1 MDGKRV
7 VLVDGDMRRPTLH
20 RIFKSTNEVGL
31 SNVLASEL
39 DIEEALVSTEIENL
53 LLLPAGPT
61 PNNPSELLGSRKM
74 EMLVETLKNGADF
87 ILFDTP
93 SAIAFTDTVVLS
105 KWMDGVLLVVRAN
118 QVPRGAEL
126 QVRKLFNKANVR
138 ILGVVLN
145 DVQPTS
151 VDSYYYHS
159 HYYPSSGPTTLALAG
174 AKGGS
179 VGEDEDG
186 VQR

>member
-1 MDGKRV
+1 MGELVAKLKDGTDFV
-7 VLVDGDMRRPTLH
+7 V
-20 RIFKSTNEVGL
+20 
-31 SNVLASEL
+31 
-39 DIEEALVSTEIENL
+39 
-53 LLLPAGPT
+53 
-61 PNNPSELLGSRKM
+61 
-74 EMLVETLKNGADF
+74 
-87 ILFDTP
+87 FDTP

-105 KWMDGVLLVVRAN
+105 KWVDGVLLVVRAN

-159 HYYPSSGPTTLALAG
+159 HYYSNTDSTTIALSGGKGSSVTTEIESSS
-174 AKGGS
+174 KGNS
-179 VGEDEDG
+179 
-186 VQR
+186 